1 MFDLD
6 DELTQLRDRLEDAR
20 IEYALCGG
28 LAMGVHGH
36 PRATIDIDILI
47 RPEAETPVTEIARE
61 LGFLIKAR
69 PMTFSG
75 GATEIRRISKVDPRD
90 GETLMLDLLLV
101 TPSVESVW
109 QSRQRVV
116 WKGRDLGVVSPEG
129 LIALKTLRSSKQDI
143 ADIARLRGE
152 S

>member
-6 DELTQLRDRLEDAR
+6 DELTRLRDRLEDAR
-20 IEYALCGG
+20 IDYALCGG

-47 RPEAETPVTEIARE
+47 RPADEPAVEAIARE
-61 LGFLIKAR
+61 LGYAIKAH
-69 PMTFSG
+69 PMSFSA
-75 GATEIRRISKVDPRD
+75 GATEIRRISKIDPRD

-101 TPSVESVW
+101 TPAVESAW
-109 QSRQRVV
+109 QSRQRVM
-116 WKGRDLGVVSPEG
+116 WKGRELGVVSPDG
-129 LIALKTLRSSKQDI
+129 LIALKSLRSSKQDI

-152 S
+152 A

>member
-47 RPEAETPVTEIARE
+47 RPDVESAVTEIARE
-61 LGFLIKAR
+61 LGFTVKAK
-69 PMTFSG
+69 PMSFSR
-75 GATEIRRISKVDPRD
+75 GATEIRRISKIDPRD
-90 GETLMLDLLLV
+90 GETVMLDLLLV
-101 TPSVESVW
+101 TPAVEAAW
-109 QSRQRVV
+109 ESRQRVM
-116 WKGRDLGVVSPEG
+116 WKGRELGVVSPEG

>member
-1 MFDLD
+1 MFELD
-6 DELTQLRDRLEDAR
+6 DELTRLRDRLEDAQ

-36 PRATIDIDILI
+36 PRATVDIDVLI
-47 RPEAETPVTEIARE
+47 RPEAEPAVEKIARE
-61 LGFLIKAR
+61 LGFAIKAH
-69 PMTFSG
+69 PMSFSA
-75 GATEIRRISKVDPRD
+75 GATEIRRISKIDPHD

-101 TPSVESVW
+101 TPAVEHVW
-109 QSRQRVV
+109 DSRQTVT
-116 WKGRDLGVVSPEG
+116 WKGRPLGVVSPEG

-143 ADIARLRGE
+143 ADIALLRGE

>member
-6 DELTQLRDRLEDAR
+6 EELTRLRDRLEDAR

-47 RPEAETPVTEIARE
+47 RPVDESSVEAIARS
-61 LGFLIKAR
+61 LGYAIKAH
-69 PMTFSG
+69 PMTFSA
-75 GATEIRRISKVDPRD
+75 GATEIRRISKIDPRD

-101 TPSVESVW
+101 TAAVESVW
-109 QSRQRVV
+109 DSRMRVM
-116 WKGRDLGVVSPEG
+116 WKGRELGVVSAEG

-152 S
+152 A